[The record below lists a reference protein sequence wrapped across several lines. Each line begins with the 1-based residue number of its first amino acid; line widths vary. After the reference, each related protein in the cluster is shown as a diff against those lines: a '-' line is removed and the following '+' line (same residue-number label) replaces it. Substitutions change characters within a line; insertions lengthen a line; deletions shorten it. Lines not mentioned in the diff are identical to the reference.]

1 VSERQTVRGAVQY
14 SSAWS
19 ATQGDAH
26 THSLTRTL
34 THSQDPDESQCITE
48 ARELVRVVQRDG
60 RADDH
65 HAVEVLQRLQR
76 LRGDHGLHGTE
87 TETGTCKSS
96 E

>member
-1 VSERQTVRGAVQY
+1 
-14 SSAWS
+14 
-19 ATQGDAH
+19 
-26 THSLTRTL
+26 
-34 THSQDPDESQCITE
+34 
-48 ARELVRVVQRDG
+48 VVQRDG

>member
-1 VSERQTVRGAVQY
+1 MQCSTVVLGVQQRGIH
-14 SSAWS
+14 
-19 ATQGDAH
+19 TH

-96 E
+96 ECVSV